1 MDSFKGPCPHMSV
14 PVEMDESMTPS
25 SLDLAFFPP
34 CRQCREDAETS
45 RGPREHDCEEEEAA
59 PAVSKGRPPESQLLH
74 AAPTPRFFLP
84 AQAGHMKSPQPAE
97 VWLGGLREQAV
108 LYEQEFT
115 ENHRRGFSHTSHQ
128 SRVCSMEP
136 ESLEPPLPLI
146 SDANG
151 TNYIPAGYPAG
162 HYPAGQ
168 HPAARHPAPRH
179 PSAGQH
185 PAARHPAAR
194 HPAGCY
200 PAPRHPEAHLPG
212 PNIVQGR
219 CACCPQANLP
229 HHYYKNDFYNRPGNP
244 ADPRQ
249 QHQHLQPAG
258 NQPRLRGSV
267 PRSAAPLRDAVHE
280 VGVESFFQP
289 GPGPA
294 TGEIRKVISLPE
306 ESRNV
311 FITYSVDV
319 AEEIFPFVK
328 FLTDQGFRP
337 AIDIF
342 DDTIQKMSITKW
354 MDRYLNDKSV
364 LIIVVISPRY
374 KEDVEGHGEDEHGLH
389 TKYIHNQ
396 IQNEFIRQG
405 CLNFRLVPVLFPNA
419 TKAHV
424 PNWLQCTRIFRW
436 PRDTTDLLL
445 RLLREERY
453 IIPQQK
459 TDLTLT
465 VRPL

>member
-1 MDSFKGPCPHMSV
+1 M
-14 PVEMDESMTPS
+14 
-25 SLDLAFFPP
+25 
-34 CRQCREDAETS
+34 
-45 RGPREHDCEEEEAA
+45 
-59 PAVSKGRPPESQLLH
+59 
-74 AAPTPRFFLP
+74 
-84 AQAGHMKSPQPAE
+84 
-97 VWLGGLREQAV
+97 
-108 LYEQEFT
+108 
-115 ENHRRGFSHTSHQ
+115 
-128 SRVCSMEP
+128 
-136 ESLEPPLPLI
+136 
-146 SDANG
+146 
-151 TNYIPAGYPAG
+151 
-162 HYPAGQ
+162 
-168 HPAARHPAPRH
+168 
-179 PSAGQH
+179 
-185 PAARHPAAR
+185 
-194 HPAGCY
+194 
-200 PAPRHPEAHLPG
+200 
-212 PNIVQGR
+212 
-219 CACCPQANLP
+219 
-229 HHYYKNDFYNRPGNP
+229 
-244 ADPRQ
+244 
-249 QHQHLQPAG
+249 
-258 NQPRLRGSV
+258 
-267 PRSAAPLRDAVHE
+267 HE
-280 VGVESFFQP
+280 VGVESSIQP

-294 TGEIRKVISLPE
+294 TREIRKVISLPE

-419 TKAHV
+419 TKHHV
-424 PNWLQCTRIFRW
+424 PNWLQSTRIFRW

-453 IIPQQK
+453 IIPQRGA
-459 TDLTLT
+459 DLTLT